1 MLNAKG
7 DLDVVELQKR
17 LNARRKELYGRPEA
31 FKTKKSF
38 APSNLG
44 FVGQCPRHW
53 YYAFSGGDYKDK
65 FDPKSSAAMENGK
78 DAHLRIQREYREE
91 FGARTEVEVRHD
103 DPPVF
108 GFADVILE
116 LDGIEA
122 VGDIKTIK
130 DEKFRRLEATMTP
143 DAGNWL
149 QVLIYMYIL
158 GIDNGFLHYESKS
171 SHEELFFPF
180 SMTPRALT
188 FVESTLAWMR
198 TVRTNALHGEL
209 PARPFEKTDYHCKY
223 CPVFGQCWKD
233 EPGNLQIPILKLDK
247 P

>member
-7 DLDVVELQKR
+7 DLDVVEMQKR
-17 LNARRKELYGRPEA
+17 LNARRKEMYGRPEEH
-31 FKTKKSF
+31 KTKKSF

-44 FVGQCPRHW
+44 FVGKCPRHW
-53 YYAFSGGDYKDK
+53 YYALSGADYKDK

-78 DAHLRIQREYREE
+78 DAHLRIQKEYELE
-91 FGARTEVEVRHD
+91 FGARIEVEVRWA
-103 DPPVF
+103 DPPIF
-108 GFADVILE
+108 GFADVVLWVNE
-116 LDGIEA
+116 IEA
-122 VGDIKTIK
+122 VGDIKTVK
-130 DEKFRRLEATMTP
+130 DEKFRRLEASMTP

-180 SMTPRALT
+180 SMTPRALK
-188 FVESTLAWMR
+188 FVENTLAWMR
-198 TVRTNALHGEL
+198 MVRDNSLNGEL
-209 PARPFEKTDYHCKY
+209 PSRPFSKTDYHCKY
-223 CPVFGQCWKD
+223 CPISGQCWSD
-233 EPGNLQIPILKLDK
+233 EKGNLDLPLLKLEA